1 MAEIKTQAELETL
14 LNDTP
19 GLLEHITGKAKEMAQ
34 EEVDKAQRD
43 RTPVQRLAHPDEGA
57 LLPEADT
64 AFADPNLVR
73 GMKGFWAKSE
83 PADTSYIDNLT
94 KGNRWLGGD
103 QGRSSLRKMSE
114 DLNGQFRSFGDFLT
128 SINPTVQRYQ
138 GGLDKRLKVLGE
150 GQGDQGGFLVPEQY
164 VANLLTLVL
173 EMSVVRPRAFT
184 MPMAS
189 PTVRIPS
196 IKDTTHASNVHGGVR
211 AYWTPE
217 SGSFTASEPSFSQ
230 VVLNA
235 HKLVGYTTVSNEL
248 LMDSALP
255 LEALINRL
263 FSEALA
269 YFEDDSFIQGNGAGQ
284 PIGILNADALVSVSK
299 ESGQAATTIVTENL
313 DKMWSRLLPTSQGN
327 AVWLAHPDTFP
338 QLASLARAVGTGGSS
353 VWMANVA
360 GSPPTSIFGRPVIFT
375 EKCQTLGTVG
385 DIMLADFSYYVIGD
399 RMGFEM
405 SASPHVRFTNDETVY
420 RFIQRVDGKPWLES
434 ALTPRQGSNTL
445 SPFIALATRS

>member
-1 MAEIKTQAELETL
+1 MADIKTQAELEEL

-19 GLLEHITGKAKEMAQ
+19 GLLDHISGKAKEMATA
-34 EEVDKAQRD
+34 EIEKAQRD
-43 RTPVQRLAHPDEGA
+43 RTPVQRVAHPEPEGG
-57 LLPEADT
+57 LPDADV
-64 AFADPNLVR
+64 AFQDPNLVR
-73 GMKGFWAKSE
+73 GTKGFWAKSG
-83 PADTSYIDNLT
+83 AAHLDIT
-94 KGNRWLGGD
+94 KAPNAWLGGD
-103 QGRSSLRKMSE
+103 QGRSSLRRMSQE
-114 DLNGQFRSFGDFLT
+114 LNGQFANFGDFLT
-128 SINPTVQRYQ
+128 CINPVAQRYQ
-138 GGLDKRLKVLGE
+138 GGGFDKRLKVLGE

-173 EMSVVRPRAFT
+173 EMAVVRPRAFV

-196 IKDTTHASNVHGGVR
+196 VKDTTHASNVHGGVQ

-255 LEALINRL
+255 LEALVNRL

-269 YFEDDSFIQGNGAGQ
+269 YFEDDAFIQGTGAGQ

-313 DKMWSRLLPTSQGN
+313 DKMWSRLLPTSQSN

-338 QLASLARAVGTGGSS
+338 QLAALARAVGTGGSS

-360 GSPPTSIFGRPVIFT
+360 GSPPASIFGRPVIFT

-420 RFIQRVDGKPWLES
+420 RFVQRVDGKPWIES

-445 SPFIALATRS
+445 SPFVALATRA